1 MRSARKK
8 SSRLPAIR
16 LVESPH
22 PRENPVAYRSAASL
36 LRRLRPGNKGPPL
49 LRRRDR
55 ALAAWGRWIRWMRW
69 EGVARRPPPV
79 LTRARAN
86 TRANVTEAGLRIRAQ
101 VQTAGRLARASPP
114 PPAPCTS
121 RMARRPRVAR
131 DSSSE
136 SFRGRAP
143 RLSSNCFG

>member
-86 TRANVTEAGLRIRAQ
+86 TRANVTEAGLWIRAQ

-114 PPAPCTS
+114 PGPLHQSNGSAAS
-121 RMARRPRVAR
+121 SGPRLLER
-131 DSSSE
+131 ILPRSSS
-136 SFRGRAP
+136 STF
-143 RLSSNCFG
+143 L